1 MNSYIS
7 TVVQALEQNS
17 IVMVHRSMLSVDD
30 AKLIEDM
37 AFKLNKTIFFATL
50 KDIMDTMNKKDKNIF
65 IVQ

>member
-50 KDIMDTMNKKDKNIF
+50 KDIMDTMNKKDKSIF